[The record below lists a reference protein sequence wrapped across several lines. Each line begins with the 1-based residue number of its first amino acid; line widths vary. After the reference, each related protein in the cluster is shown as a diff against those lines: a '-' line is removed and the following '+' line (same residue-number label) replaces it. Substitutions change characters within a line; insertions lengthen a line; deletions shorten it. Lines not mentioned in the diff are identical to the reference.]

1 MKRLALLIAVAATV
15 VPLLSACGEKETPE
29 ARLAGLRSRHEIIPA
44 GAATVSGPDGTPTLI
59 VDVQIFNEGTEA
71 LDRLTILVRVRG
83 GDGADRVAQR
93 ATLDLS
99 GLQPGVGER
108 RTLSLPGVALG
119 EGDEVFVELE
129 ANLPL
134 EELRSLPEWS
144 AVAPAGSS

>member
-1 MKRLALLIAVAATV
+1 MKRLALLIAVAAAV
-15 VPLLSACGEKETPE
+15 IPLLSSCGEKETPE
-29 ARLAGLRSRHEIIPA
+29 ARLARLRSRHEIIPA

-59 VDVQIFNEGTEA
+59 VDVQVFNEGTEA

-99 GLQPGVGER
+99 DLQPGVGER
-108 RTLSLPGVALG
+108 RTLSLPGVVLG
-119 EGDEVFVELE
+119 EGDEVSVELE

-134 EELRSLPEWS
+134 AELRSLPEWS

>member
-1 MKRLALLIAVAATV
+1 MKRLALLIAVAAAV
-15 VPLLSACGEKETPE
+15 IPLLSSCGEKETPE
-29 ARLAGLRSRHEIIPA
+29 ARLARLRSRHEIIPA

-59 VDVQIFNEGTEA
+59 VDVQVFNEGTEA

-108 RTLSLPGVALG
+108 RTLSLPGVLLG

>member
-29 ARLAGLRSRHEIIPA
+29 ARLERLRSRHEIIPA

-59 VDVQIFNEGTEA
+59 VDVQVFNEGTEA

-119 EGDEVFVELE
+119 ESDEVFVELE

>member
-1 MKRLALLIAVAATV
+1 MKRLALLLAVAATV
-15 VPLLSACGEKETPE
+15 IPLLSACGEKETPE
-29 ARLAGLRSRHEIIPA
+29 ARLARLRSRHEIIPA
-44 GAATVSGPDGTPTLI
+44 GAATVSGLDGTPTLI
-59 VDVQIFNEGTEA
+59 VDVQVFNEGTEA

-108 RTLSLPGVALG
+108 RSLSLPGVTLG

-134 EELRSLPEWS
+134 AELQSLPEWS
-144 AVAPAGSS
+144 AVAPPGSS